1 MKKLLSLV
9 LCLLLVLGFAA
20 TAMAEDSG
28 KITFYF
34 WDEAQ
39 KPAMQDVVKGF
50 NEIYPD
56 IEVEITV
63 IPWGQYWTKLQTS
76 LGTAN
81 GPDCM
86 WLNKNYVQVYAAAD
100 LLEPLEGYIEAA
112 GTDMS
117 VFPQALKD
125 IYTQQGHVVGI
136 PKDYDTIGLF
146 YNKSIFDAAGVAYPT
161 NDWTWDDVA
170 AAAETLTANGIH
182 GFAVALDDTQSYVE
196 DLVFGAAGQVVT
208 EDTAAWDFNNDGA
221 KAAFEWSMDL
231 LGKGYSPSYF
241 ELQEISAHDRFQA
254 GLLAMYQ
261 AGSWNAATY
270 CEALGAEN
278 VGVVEIPSKV
288 QEANVIHGL
297 GICINKA
304 SENKD
309 LAFKFAS
316 YFATAEAAEAQA
328 QVVIPAHNAGA
339 EQWLA
344 KLPIDATC
352 FTNAAQIATPI
363 AAPTVEY
370 AKQSELYN
378 TWALKIWT
386 GEVGVEEGLAS
397 LTAESAALAGK

>member
-39 KPAMQDVVKGF
+39 KPAMEDVIKGF

-56 IEVEITV
+56 IEVEMTV
-63 IPWGQYWTKLQTS
+63 IPWAQYWTKLQTS

-81 GPDCM
+81 GPDVM
-86 WLNKNYVQVYAAAD
+86 WLNKMYVQIYAAAD
-100 LLEPLEGYIEAA
+100 LLEPMDSYIEAA
-112 GTDMS
+112 GTDLS
-117 VFPQALKD
+117 CFPQALRD
-125 IYTQQGHVVGI
+125 IYTQQGAVVGI

-146 YNKSIFDAAGVAYPT
+146 YNKSIFDAAGVEYPT

-170 AAAETLTANGIH
+170 AAAEKLTGNGVH
-182 GFAVALDDTQSYVE
+182 GIAVALDDTQSWVE
-196 DLVFGAAGQVVT
+196 DLIFTNGGSATT
-208 EDTAAWDFNNDGA
+208 EDATAWQLNTPEVVEAV
-221 KAAFEWSMDL
+221 EWSMNL
-231 LGKGYSPSYF
+231 VNNGWSPTYY

-254 GLLAMYQ
+254 GLLAMHQ

-270 CEALGAEN
+270 CEALGADN
-278 VGVVEIPSKV
+278 VGVVEIPTKI
-288 QEANVIHGL
+288 QEGNVIHGL

-309 LAFKFAS
+309 LAYKFAA

-328 QVVIPAHNAGA
+328 QVVIPAHNDGA
-339 EQWLA
+339 QMWLD
-344 KLPIDATC
+344 KLPIDASC
-352 FTNAAQIATPI
+352 FTDSAQFATPI
-363 AAPTVEY
+363 AYPSVEY
-370 AKQSELYN
+370 AQQSEIYTKYMLQ
-378 TWALKIWT
+378 IWT
-386 GEVGVEEGLAS
+386 GETSVADGLAA
-397 LTAESAALAGK
+397 LDAEAQALAGK